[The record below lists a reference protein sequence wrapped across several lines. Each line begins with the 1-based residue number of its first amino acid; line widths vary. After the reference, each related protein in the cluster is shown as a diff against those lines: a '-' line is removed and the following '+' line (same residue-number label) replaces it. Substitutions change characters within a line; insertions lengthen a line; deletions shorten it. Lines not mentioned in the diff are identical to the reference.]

1 MGTVNYRYVFIQIS
15 NPGKGEMGIIVLEK
29 GLGGPRIILT
39 IAIPVREVNFKRY
52 HIMLGLTG
60 P

>member
-1 MGTVNYRYVFIQIS
+1 
-15 NPGKGEMGIIVLEK
+15 MGIIVLEK
-29 GLGGPRIILT
+29 GLGGPRIIFI
-39 IAIPVREVNFKRY
+39 IAVLVREVNFKRY

>member
-1 MGTVNYRYVFIQIS
+1 MTLSRLAIQVR
-15 NPGKGEMGIIVLEK
+15 EMGIIVLEK
-29 GLGGPRIILT
+29 GLGGPRIIFI
-39 IAIPVREVNFKRY
+39 IAVLVREVNFKRY